1 MDKAYFESILQQR
14 ILILDGAMG
23 TTIQQYGLGEKE
35 FKGERFAKVEKQLK
49 GNNDV
54 LNITQPQI
62 IAEIHRRYLE
72 AGADI
77 ITTNTFCSQ
86 VISQAEYGLEAESS
100 EMALKGA
107 RIAREMADR
116 YYSPEKPRWVAGS
129 VGPTNKTCSLSPDVN
144 NPAARDICYDD
155 LYTAYR
161 KQIEAMVEGGID
173 LLLIETIFDTLNAK
187 AAVAAAVA
195 VMEVKQL
202 QLPIVLSITV
212 SDGNGRMLGG
222 QTIEAFLA
230 TISTLP
236 IFAVGMNC
244 SLGAKQ
250 MKPLLRILSEKAS

>member
-129 VGPTNKTCSLSPDVN
+129 VGPTNK
-144 NPAARDICYDD
+144 I
-155 LYTAYR
+155 
-161 KQIEAMVEGGID
+161 
-173 LLLIETIFDTLNAK
+173 
-187 AAVAAAVA
+187 
-195 VMEVKQL
+195 
-202 QLPIVLSITV
+202 
-212 SDGNGRMLGG
+212 GR
-222 QTIEAFLA
+222 AH
-230 TISTLP
+230 
-236 IFAVGMNC
+236 V
-244 SLGAKQ
+244 
-250 MKPLLRILSEKAS
+250 